1 MDDREFEKLLEILQE
16 MNKNLERGLDKIS
29 DQVEKL
35 QD

>member
-35 QD
+35 RD